1 MKRQMMIKIMNIL
14 DLCLPTIIQVCQIE
28 NQNNKIKSQCP
39 QYGQAE
45 MTDQTIKKY
54 QYEEI
59 FLLNKSRHTQGVF
72 GNLLQFNP
80 CYANANTCLIKIY
93 RLLWN
98 VRNLQDVFYTDNNI
112 ATGWTTNISAGYWYL
127 IIIKYKFKRITKEM
141 F

>member
-80 CYANANTCLIKIY
+80 CYANATTCLIKID
-93 RLLWN
+93 RL
-98 VRNLQDVFYTDNNI
+98 Q
-112 ATGWTTNISAGYWYL
+112 
-127 IIIKYKFKRITKEM
+127 
-141 F
+141 